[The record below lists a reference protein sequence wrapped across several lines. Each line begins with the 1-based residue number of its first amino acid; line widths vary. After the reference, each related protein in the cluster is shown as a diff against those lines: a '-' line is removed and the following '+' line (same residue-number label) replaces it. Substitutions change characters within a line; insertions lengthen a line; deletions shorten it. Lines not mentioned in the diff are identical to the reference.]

1 MRLGTR
7 TVALLLALIVVAA
20 FVVPTTMAK
29 AAKPDKKEKWQTEG
43 GGWINSTVPDN
54 KSTFGF
60 EAIVKT
66 NKKGTENMGNL
77 KYDDHGAHIKVKG
90 NVEMLDI
97 DKVAGTATLKGMAK
111 VTNATGAKMM
121 LPYEVNVMAGKK
133 GVGTFMITLPDTPDF
148 LPGGYSNSDVLL
160 MGGHIKVDP

>member
-29 AAKPDKKEKWQTEG
+29 AAKPEKKEKMETKG

-60 EAIVKT
+60 EAKNIPD
-66 NKKGTENMGNL
+66 KKGTKIEGNL
-77 KYDDHGAHIKVKG
+77 KYYDHGANIKVKG
-90 NVEMLDI
+90 NVTMLVI
-97 DKVAGTATLKGMAK
+97 DKLAGTATFSGMAK
-111 VTNATGAKMM
+111 VTDATGAKMM
-121 LPYEVNVMAGKK
+121 LPYEVIVTAGKK
-133 GVGTFMITLPDTPDF
+133 GAGTFMIFIPVLKYK
-148 LPGGYSNSDVLL
+148 GGDVL

>member
-1 MRLGTR
+1 
-7 TVALLLALIVVAA
+7 
-20 FVVPTTMAK
+20 
-29 AAKPDKKEKWQTEG
+29 
-43 GGWINSTVPDN
+43 
-54 KSTFGF
+54 
-60 EAIVKT
+60 
-66 NKKGTENMGNL
+66 MGNL